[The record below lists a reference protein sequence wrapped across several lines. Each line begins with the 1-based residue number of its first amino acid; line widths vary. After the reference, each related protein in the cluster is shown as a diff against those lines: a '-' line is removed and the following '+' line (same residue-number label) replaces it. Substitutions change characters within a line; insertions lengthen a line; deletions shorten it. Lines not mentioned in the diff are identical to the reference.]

1 MPHFDMKYYFS
12 WVMGCNATVSD
23 NGSHCEP
30 IEGSSV
36 CELFITPMKERKEEK
51 MERKGKDREKEE
63 RGEREE
69 GMNR

>member
-1 MPHFDMKYYFS
+1 
-12 WVMGCNATVSD
+12 MGCNATVSD

-51 MERKGKDREKEE
+51 MERKGKDREKELVVM
-63 RGEREE
+63 G
-69 GMNR
+69 